1 MKKQPPGQVA
11 CTVALRGGTGNV
23 TLSVSTDLLRL
34 SPADRKFVFGLI
46 DQLAAYEAK
55 QPAPPVAAEVP

>member
-1 MKKQPPGQVA
+1 VKRQEPAQVA
-11 CTVALRGGTGNV
+11 CTVALRGGTGAV

-55 QPAPPVAAEVP
+55 QPAPAVAVDVP